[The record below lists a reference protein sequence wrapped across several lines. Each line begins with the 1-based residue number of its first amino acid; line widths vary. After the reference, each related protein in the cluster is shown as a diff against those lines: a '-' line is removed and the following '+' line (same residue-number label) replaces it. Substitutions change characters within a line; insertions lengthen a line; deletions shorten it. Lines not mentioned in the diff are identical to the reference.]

1 MFKIRAS
8 AANQIMTNNRAK
20 TGMGETAKGYCKDWV
35 LSQIYGRSKEFSSKY
50 TKKGTL
56 QENQSIELTSAFIGQ
71 MLIKNA
77 DWFEN
82 DYFTG
87 TPDIITAND
96 VIDVKTSWDCF
107 TFPYFETTA
116 PEQYNDQLQVYMDLT
131 GKRSAKLVYCLVDT
145 PEFIVEREA
154 RSKAYDM
161 GMDEVDLDL
170 YDEVLK
176 RHTFSNLPI
185 ELRIKSFDIEYNP
198 ERIEQIKNRVIECRN
213 YIDTVLNTTPQILTI
228 HDKDV
233 TVFDNL
239 PG

>member
-8 AANQIMTNNRAK
+8 AANTIMTNNRAK
-20 TGMGETAKGYCKDWV
+20 TGMGETAKSYCKDWV

-50 TKKGTL
+50 TKKGIL

-87 TPDIITAND
+87 TPDIITASE